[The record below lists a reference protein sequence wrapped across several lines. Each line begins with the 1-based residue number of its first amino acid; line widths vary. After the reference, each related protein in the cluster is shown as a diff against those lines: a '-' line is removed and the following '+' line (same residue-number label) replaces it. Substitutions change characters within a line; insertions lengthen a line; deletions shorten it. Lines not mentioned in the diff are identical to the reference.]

1 MPFCF
6 LGRNK
11 RNTTLKLKSKNQS
24 ILTSPLKPN
33 NPVKGKRVSLS
44 ASVTVEASLV
54 VPLYVFAFT
63 VFCYVLLLLNFQVK
77 VDKALYNTART
88 IAKYAY
94 THDAGSV
101 VDAVAAGALV
111 VHEVGTD
118 NIRNM
123 GIVGGSAG
131 FHFLFSD
138 FEDGIVD
145 LVVQYNVKFPFSII
159 GSVYLPCTQ
168 RARTRAFIGIT
179 PGMDGEG
186 KEAYVYVT
194 QTGKVYHKSLECTYL
209 KLSIREVAALD
220 VNGLRN
226 QNGERYSACE
236 ICTKEGELLETAY
249 VTDFGN
255 RYHASV
261 NCSGLKR
268 GIIKIK
274 IEDAAGYR
282 PCSRCGG

>member
-6 LGRNK
+6 LGKKK
-11 RNTTLKLKSKNQS
+11 RNTTLELKSKNQS
-24 ILTSPLKPN
+24 ILTSPLKPSIS
-33 NPVKGKRVSLS
+33 VKGKRVSLS

-94 THDAGSV
+94 TYDAGNV
-101 VDAVAAGALV
+101 VDTVAAGALV
-111 VHEVGTD
+111 VHEIGMD
-118 NIRNM
+118 NIKNM

-138 FEDGIVD
+138 FEDGMVD
-145 LVVQYNVKFPFSII
+145 LVVQYHVKFPFSII
-159 GSVYLPCTQ
+159 GSIYLPCTQ
-168 RARTRAFIGIT
+168 RARTRAFIGVNT
-179 PGMDGEG
+179 GMDE
-186 KEAYVYVT
+186 KEKKIYVYVT
-194 QTGKVYHKSLECTYL
+194 PTGKVYHKSLECTYL

-226 QNGERYSACE
+226 QNEERYSACE
-236 ICTKEGELLETAY
+236 ICTKEEDHLETVY
-249 VTDFGN
+249 ITDFGN
-255 RYHASV
+255 RYHASM